1 MEQTKQQKFTDEFK
15 REAVRVLL
23 TSNRTVAEIAADL
36 GIGKSTLGRWK
47 SEQQEAD
54 LLAGPHDDMAMELK
68 RLKRENELLRQERDI
83 LKKATALFAK
93 ETR

>member
-1 MEQTKQQKFTDEFK
+1 VGQKKQPKFTDEFK
-15 REAVRVLL
+15 REAVRILL
-23 TSNRTVAEIAADL
+23 SCDRPLAEVAADL

-47 SEQQEAD
+47 SEQQEAE

-68 RLKRENELLRQERDI
+68 RLKKENELLRQERDI

-93 ETR
+93 ETK

>member
-1 MEQTKQQKFTDEFK
+1 MGQIKQPKFTDEFK

-23 TSNRTVAEIAADL
+23 TSDRTVSEIAADL
-36 GIGKSTLGRWK
+36 GINRSTPGRWK

-54 LLAGPHDDMAMELK
+54 LLAGPHDDMAMGLK

-83 LKKATALFAK
+83 
-93 ETR
+93 

>member
-1 MEQTKQQKFTDEFK
+1 MGRKKQQKFTDEFK

>member
-1 MEQTKQQKFTDEFK
+1 MGRKKQPKFTDEFK
-15 REAVRVLL
+15 REAVRILL
-23 TSNRTVAEIAADL
+23 TSDRTVTEVAADL

-47 SEQQEAD
+47 SEQQEAE

-68 RLKRENELLRQERDI
+68 RLKKENELLRQERDI

>member
-1 MEQTKQQKFTDEFK
+1 MGQIKQPKFTDEFK

-23 TSNRTVAEIAADL
+23 TSDRTVAEIAADL
-36 GIGKSTLGRWK
+36 GINRSTLGRWK
-47 SEQQEAD
+47 SQQQEAE

-83 LKKATALFAK
+83 LKKATALFAR
-93 ETR
+93 ETK